1 MSSLKPSGLKAPSKI
16 AKPGATANK
25 SSSIAA
31 AAAPPAKPVE
41 KSTGAPPAEA
51 PPSETPEGFVDDFRV
66 GEHVWVNG
74 NKPGFIQFL
83 GETQFAPGQWA
94 GIVLDEAIGKNDGS
108 VAGVR
113 YFQCEA
119 LRGIFTRP
127 SKLSRKPLDDET
139 NGTQTASR
147 ATSPTSMS
155 SANVVSPVPASLAT
169 PLKSTTSTT
178 KEYSTPAQLSNLTR
192 TTSESIS
199 NLSET
204 GSVKKER
211 ELKLGDRVLVSGS
224 KAGVIRFM
232 GETDFAKGE
241 WCGVELDEPL
251 GKNDGAVAG
260 TRYFQCQP
268 KYGLFAPV
276 HKVTRI
282 GFPSTTPAKAK
293 TTVRKVPATPATPA
307 SLKRSPSASSISSMS
322 SISSSVSNKPSRTG
336 LLTET
341 SSRYARKISGTTA
354 LQEALKEKQQHI
366 EQLLAERDME
376 RAEVA
381 KATSQVGEVEQ
392 ELAVIRDGHDQYVME
407 MEAKMDQLRA
417 MVEAAD
423 REKVELLNQLEEEKR
438 KVEDLQFRVE
448 EESITKGDLETQTKL
463 EHARIKELEQS
474 LLFEKTKADKL
485 QRELEDTRAKTR
497 PDSLKVATVSE
508 KSRIMELEKD
518 LAQKTKEVAEMRQ
531 KFVESSKQSS
541 DVDESLSLLQEV
553 SSLQENISTLSKKH
567 EQEIQ
572 SLKGKLESTEGD
584 YEREL
589 GSVKASVEKLSKE
602 NETLKVKLSHANK
615 ENAEVIELWKSN
627 LDSAISSHQQAM
639 EELTVSFSK
648 GANTETSA
656 LIELKAHIEN
666 LKLEHQKE
674 TELLKSRQEAE
685 QADHLKEIEA
695 FKSKLQAYSE
705 KRESELETLKS
716 KLETAEEQ
724 HLIEMEDTLNKL
736 HDAEIKAS
744 DLQRDLM
751 EGNEKFA
758 DLENKMQSLIQ
769 VKETFEKEIED
780 LKKSLNT
787 SEESSKVLQ
796 KAMQETMGKLN
807 ERELQCVEITK
818 KLELLQ
824 PQCAEFER
832 KLKEGEE
839 KKENLMRAK
848 AKLESQ
854 IAEMIQSSGDSSA
867 QLSALNEELQSR
879 ERNLADLQA
888 ELSKS
893 RETVKQ
899 LQTNIEQLTSE
910 AKHCSD
916 KEQESH
922 RLAIKAM
929 TSEIESLKLEMEKV
943 QLQKKEMQSLH
954 EKSILDLVSQHE
966 TKINELSQNLHVKEE
981 MWKAAQ
987 VMQNN
992 MVKQIEELQ
1001 QQTEQAKSLTCVLE
1015 SKNKEIELITEE
1027 IRGLKVEKDTLFKEA
1042 DALKLGKDTLLSNI
1056 VELESHINVLQ
1067 QEKMQHLVLF
1077 EEIKSEKDKIMQ
1089 EKQELENKYK
1099 LLNSASQTLIS
1110 DKDNVIVE
1118 LNNAKQEILKINLVC
1133 EDLQSSI
1140 TSMDTAMR
1148 ELQES
1153 KDALL
1158 ANYLELQSKNQLIQE
1173 QQIKNCEE
1181 KINIIREK
1189 DEMIDILNKN
1199 TEDLTSQQ
1207 KVLEKEIDALETD
1220 KKLSF
1225 DKCVDLEKKI
1235 AAINEEKE
1243 MLIKDIAEVA
1253 SEREDLVFRQ
1263 NKLNTEIENLLKE
1276 KENLTLAHSSIEVE
1290 LTNVKSQLDE
1300 SVQENLDIIRKRN
1313 ELLKTLSKLEEDNQ
1327 RSLENQKKVIDEKLL
1342 IIKEKDDL
1350 IQNIN
1355 GLKEDW
1361 RTKHIDLVK
1370 DMSVLKAEKETV
1382 LARNLELDNKVS
1394 QLVFKR
1400 DELLETTDKLSS
1412 ERDKLVL
1419 KQNELNIKVMELV
1432 EEKEKLASNYSEL
1445 TNKVAQMSKELN
1457 QSEKANE
1464 ELQITNESLTKLIEE
1479 IKTNSSIS
1487 DSERYNLLQEK
1498 EMLLSSE
1505 RKLSAEIGKL
1515 LEEREKLVEK
1525 SQKSSEE
1532 AEQVQDKMID
1542 EINNLKN
1549 AKDCIALKL
1558 NDMEKQLQSVFEER
1572 DAFKSLNVELQS
1584 KEQMVIA
1591 ELESCKMRLEE
1602 SEASNF
1608 ILSQEKNRLLQE
1620 IESLNCRI
1628 VDATKLRNE
1637 LKETIE
1643 NLKLILEQTQKDKS
1657 AVEEQHN
1664 GTLME
1669 KQSLLEDYKKCCLD
1683 KDLLLKDRDDLEKKV
1698 NELEVGFKGFEQ
1710 RLTEERETFKNKRNS
1725 LELRCVE
1732 LQKGLVNVTEEKE
1745 QIHVQSKEL
1754 LSKYEAL
1761 LEQKGNVD
1769 DLLNTLS
1776 QEKESLELEKNGLSS
1791 QFKDLSKD
1799 FVSLNNSKELLQ
1811 DLYNSVSK
1819 MVEDLR
1825 CQNEIKD
1832 IEIANLQE
1840 EKSRL
1845 IVAKETLEK
1854 VNSTVLAEKE
1864 TTLKKCDKMSEEMAA
1879 LTKSKSEATDL
1890 AEQLGIQCQALLSEK
1905 EELMLRFNELQAQQ
1919 NKKEAKIH
1927 EASQTAEEACQKIE
1941 QINAEKNALLNERA
1955 ETVNAMDELKKL
1967 HSQLQKE
1974 LNGLKEQQ
1982 KSGAE
1987 QLSKTNEQLKGEY
2000 KKTEALRKELEELR
2014 QAAEHKS
2021 QQLASLQEENLKL
2034 TEELGRSKEEVS
2046 SNQKLEEERSV
2057 LNNQLLEMKKSLPS
2071 NTVRESILK
2080 KEFDEE
2086 KTSLQKSLT
2095 STSALITEKD
2105 KELERLRKE
2114 ITLLR
2119 GENESAKTLQ
2129 SAVKSLEFEKLK
2141 LEKKVQSLEK
2151 ELDENKTQLTNL
2163 SNSSG
2168 DASFNSQYLE
2178 EKSSMESQ
2186 IEFLNSVIIDLQ
2198 RKNDDLKQK
2207 IEKMVEAS
2215 LNGNNMED
2223 MDNHDS
2229 MNGTQAKKKVPP
2241 RLFCDI
2247 CDCFDLHDTE
2257 DCPTQTQLPDSPPH
2271 SNFHGNRKEER
2282 PYCDICEDNLIPV
2295 FLGSD
2300 VVSQT
2305 GIRTEN
2311 HPKIHAKF
2319 ARKGLAARLNFS
2331 SEFKFEKLRLPGG
2344 LNSLWFYSIQG
2355 LFKVAFDL
2363 YNREEQLAVIESL
2376 QELWK
2381 SRLKDEPLSKC
2392 YNLSNCLED
2401 NRCLIPVC
2409 YQAEEPRIHEKLASQ
2424 QIHGIARVPCSLSE
2438 HNYCMTSQEGP
2449 SVSVSQD
2456 TEGNDIIIQRLKS
2469 LLGICTSSIIILENQ
2484 LMKTIVALLDVV
2496 GHVFSGHNFLV
2507 NMIESIMD
2515 LLEAVSHLQDKDN
2528 PQKEAS
2534 NVYDNSLLFEAIV
2547 WDEYLTGP
2555 FGLIAQYSLLKEHE
2569 VEKMF
2574 TLKAGPL
2581 PSSDVKNIIFF
2592 VRPKL
2597 ELMDIIAENILREDK
2612 GRFMQRDF
2620 HILFVPRLSLL
2631 CEQRLK
2637 DLGVLGTFYYR
2648 EEYRLNLIPFD
2659 GDLLSME
2666 SENAFKECYLENDQ
2680 TTLYHAAKGLT
2691 TLQALYGT
2699 IPQICGK
2706 GECARH
2712 VANMMIRMKRE
2723 LGRSNNQITPVFDT
2737 LLLLD
2742 RNVDLLT
2749 PLATQLTYEGLIDE
2763 VYGIQNSNVKLPP
2776 EKFAPK
2782 KQGEGGKELPTEQKK
2797 LLLNSA
2803 EELYAEIRDKNFNAV
2818 GSVLSKKA
2826 KIISAAFEGRHN
2838 AKTVG
2843 EIKQFVSQLPHM
2855 QAERASLA
2863 NHTSIAELIKDITT
2877 SEAFFDNLTVEQ
2889 EFMSGF
2895 DTDKINPYIED
2906 CIAKKDPLL
2915 KILRLVCLQSVC
2927 NTGLKQKVLDFYK
2940 KEILQ
2945 TYGYEHLLT
2954 LHNLEKAGLLKAQS
2968 GSRNN
2973 YPTIRK
2979 TLRLWMDDV
2988 NEQNPNDISYVY
3000 SGYAPLS
3007 VRLAQVLV
3015 RPGWRSIEEVLKL
3028 LPGPQFEERQSL
3040 PAGLMKK
3047 RQQGENKVMLIF
3059 FLGGVTFAEIAALRF
3074 LSQLE
3079 DGGTEYIIATTKLI
3093 NGTTWIKS
3101 IMEKLEP
3108 PPF

>member
-1 MSSLKPSGLKAPSKI
+1 MSSLKPSGLKAPSRI
-16 AKPGATANK
+16 AKPGAATTTK
-25 SSSIAA
+25 SSSGAAAA
-31 AAAPPAKPVE
+31 AAAPPVKGAE
-41 KSTGAPPAEA
+41 KASSAPPAEA
-51 PPSETPEGFVDDFRV
+51 PEGFVDDFRV
-66 GEHVWVNG
+66 GERVWVNG

-127 SKLSRKPLDDET
+127 SKLSRKPLEDET
-139 NGTQTASR
+139 NGTQTSR

-155 SANVVSPVPASLAT
+155 STNVVSPVPASVAT
-169 PLKSTTSTT
+169 PLKSTTSST
-178 KEYSTPAQLSNLTR
+178 KEPSTPAQISNLTR

-199 NLSET
+199 NLSEA
-204 GSVKKER
+204 GSVKKGER

-224 KAGVIRFM
+224 KAGVIRFL

-381 KATSQVGEVEQ
+381 KATSHVGEVEQ

-407 MEAKMDQLRA
+407 MESKMDQLRA

-438 KVEDLQFRVE
+438 RVEDLQFRVE

-518 LAQKTKEVAEMRQ
+518 LTLKTKEVIDLRQ
-531 KFVESSKQSS
+531 KLVEASKQST
-541 DVDESLSLLQEV
+541 DVDASLSLLQEI
-553 SSLQENISTLSKKH
+553 SSLQENISTLSRKH

-572 SLKGKLESTEGD
+572 SLKGKLESAESD
-584 YEREL
+584 YEREV
-589 GSVKASVEKLSKE
+589 GSLKASVEKISKE

-615 ENAEVIELWKSN
+615 ENADVIELWKSK
-627 LDSAISSHQQAM
+627 LDSAISSHQQSM

-648 GANTETSA
+648 GTNAETSA
-656 LIELKAHIEN
+656 LIELKAQIEN

-674 TELLKSRQEAE
+674 AESLKSKQEAE
-685 QADHLKEIEA
+685 KADHLKEIEA
-695 FKSKLQAYSE
+695 LKFKLQAYSE
-705 KRESELETLKS
+705 ERESELETLQS
-716 KLETAEEQ
+716 KLDTAEEQ
-724 HLIEMEDTLNKL
+724 HLIEMEDALNKL
-736 HDAEIKAS
+736 HDAEIKAI
-744 DLQRDLM
+744 DLQKDLM
-751 EGNEKFA
+751 AHKEKFA
-758 DLENKMQSLIQ
+758 TLESKMESLVK
-769 VKETFEKEIED
+769 VKETFESEIED

-787 SEESSKVLQ
+787 SSEENKVLQ
-796 KAMQETMGKLN
+796 KAMQDTMGKLN
-807 ERELQCVEITK
+807 EKELQCVEITK

-824 PQCAEFER
+824 PQCTEFE
-832 KLKEGEE
+832 KKVKEGEE
-839 KKENLMRAK
+839 KEQSLLRAK
-848 AKLESQ
+848 AKLENQ

-879 ERNLADLQA
+879 ERNLADLQT

-893 RETVKQ
+893 RETVKN
-899 LQTNIEQLTSE
+899 LQSNIEQLTAE
-910 AKHCSD
+910 AKRCS
-916 KEQESH
+916 EEAQESH
-922 RLAIKAM
+922 QLAIKAM
-929 TSEIESLKLEMEKV
+929 NSEIESLKLTVEKL
-943 QLQKKEMQSLH
+943 QLENKEMKALH
-954 EKSILDLVSQHE
+954 EKSTSDLVSQH
-966 TKINELSQNLHVKEE
+966 KSIINELKQNLQDKEE
-981 MWKAAQ
+981 MYKSAQ
-987 VMQNN
+987 VTQNN
-992 MVKQIEELQ
+992 MVKQMEELQ
-1001 QQTEQAKSLTCVLE
+1001 QQAEQAKSLTCVLE

-1027 IRGLKVEKDTLFKEA
+1027 MRELKVEKDTLFKES
-1042 DALKLGKDTLLSNI
+1042 DALKLGKDSLLSNI
-1056 VELESHINVLQ
+1056 AELERYINVLQ
-1067 QEKMQHLVLF
+1067 EEKTEHLALF
-1077 EEIKSEKDKIMQ
+1077 EEVKAEKDNIMS
-1089 EKQELENKYK
+1089 EKQELENKYRA
-1099 LLNSASQTLIS
+1099 LDSASQTLAT
-1110 DKDNVIVE
+1110 DKENLVAE
-1118 LNNAKQEILKINLVC
+1118 HSNTKQELLKISLVC
-1133 EDLQSSI
+1133 EDLKSSI
-1140 TSMDTAMR
+1140 TAMDAAMK
-1148 ELQES
+1148 ELQLS

-1158 ANYLELQSKNQLIQE
+1158 ADYVELQDKNQIIQE
-1173 QQIKNCEE
+1173 QQMKLGEE
-1181 KINIIREK
+1181 KANLTREK
-1189 DEMIDILNKN
+1189 DEIIDILKKN
-1199 TEDLTSQQ
+1199 VDDLMTKQ
-1207 KVLEKEIDALETD
+1207 KFLEKEINGLEAD
-1220 KKLSF
+1220 KNLLS
-1225 DKCVDLEKKI
+1225 DKSLDLEKKVV
-1235 AAINEEKE
+1235 AIIEEKE
-1243 MLIKDIAEVA
+1243 TLMKTNAQVT
-1253 SEREDLVFRQ
+1253 SEREDLVVKQ
-1263 NKLNTEIENLLKE
+1263 NQLNTEIENLLQV
-1276 KENLTLAHSSIEVE
+1276 KENLALAQSSMEVE
-1290 LTNVKSQLDE
+1290 LTNVRSKLDT
-1300 SVQENLDIIRKRN
+1300 SLQENLKLEGKRD
-1313 ELLKTLSKLEEDNQ
+1313 ELLKMVSVLEEDKHKLEEC
-1327 RSLENQKKVIDEKLL
+1327 QKKIIDENIS
-1342 IIKEKDDL
+1342 IIREKDENIQKLKDSISDL
-1350 IQNIN
+1350 
-1355 GLKEDW
+1355 E
-1361 RTKHIDLVK
+1361 TKHTDLVNEI
-1370 DMSVLKAEKETV
+1370 SVLKTAKETV
-1382 LARNLELDNKVS
+1382 LARNLEFEDKIS
-1394 QLVFKR
+1394 QLVVKH
-1400 DELLETTDKLSS
+1400 DELQKTTDALSS
-1412 ERDKLVL
+1412 ERDNLVL
-1419 KQNELNIKVMELV
+1419 KQNELNIHVRELG
-1432 EEKEKLASNYSEL
+1432 EEKDKLATDYNEL
-1445 TNKVAQMSKELN
+1445 TSKVVAMKKELD

-1464 ELQITNESLTKLIEE
+1464 ELQITNDSLTKLIEE
-1479 IKTNSSIS
+1479 IKTSSSIS
-1487 DSERYNLLQEK
+1487 DSERFNLLQEK
-1498 EMLLSSE
+1498 ESLLSSE
-1505 RKLSAEIGKL
+1505 RKLSAEIDDL
-1515 LEEREKLVEK
+1515 LKTKEELVEK
-1525 SQKSSEE
+1525 YQKSEEE
-1532 AEQVQDKMID
+1532 AKHVQDQMRD
-1542 EINNLKN
+1542 EISNLKH
-1549 AKDCIALKL
+1549 AKEHIAHQLKDL
-1558 NDMEKQLQSVFEER
+1558 EKQLESVSEER
-1572 DAFKSLNVELQS
+1572 NAFKSLNTELQS
-1584 KEQMVIA
+1584 REQLAGA
-1591 ELESCKMRLEE
+1591 ELESFKTRLED
-1602 SEASNF
+1602 SEASNLL
-1608 ILSQEKNRLLQE
+1608 LSQEKSRLLQE
-1620 IESLNCRI
+1620 TESLTSRI
-1628 VDATKLRNE
+1628 ADATKQNNE
-1637 LKETIE
+1637 LKQTVEH
-1643 NLKLILEQTQKDKS
+1643 LKQIQEQTQKDKS
-1657 AVEEQHN
+1657 ALEVEHN
-1664 GTLME
+1664 AILVE
-1669 KQSLLEDYKKCCLD
+1669 KQSLLEDYNKCCLE
-1683 KDLLLKDRDDLEKKV
+1683 KDLLLKGRDDLQGKV
-1698 NELEVGFKGFEQ
+1698 SELEAGFKSFEQ
-1710 RLTEERETFKNKRNS
+1710 RLAEERESFKNEKDTLEFKCEEFQKS
-1725 LELRCVE
+1725 LSS
-1732 LQKGLVNVTEEKE
+1732 VTEEKE
-1745 QIHVQSKEL
+1745 RIFLQSKEL
-1754 LSKYEAL
+1754 QCKYEAL

-1769 DLLNTLS
+1769 NAMNTVT
-1776 QEKESLELEKNGLSS
+1776 QEKESLELERCCLSS
-1791 QFKDLSKD
+1791 KLEELNKD
-1799 FVSLNNSKELLQ
+1799 FASLKNSKEELQ

-1819 MVEDLR
+1819 TLEELH
-1825 CQNEIKD
+1825 CQHEIKERE
-1832 IEIANLQE
+1832 IENLQGE
-1840 EKSRL
+1840 RSRL
-1845 IVAKETLEK
+1845 LMAQETLEK
-1854 VNSTVLAEKE
+1854 ANLTTLAEKE
-1864 TTLKKCDKMSEEMAA
+1864 AAMNNCNKLSEEIAA
-1879 LTKSKSEATDL
+1879 LTKSKSEATGL
-1890 AEQLGIQCQALLSEK
+1890 AEQLGIQWQALLSEK

-1927 EASQTAEEACQKIE
+1927 EASQIAEEACQKIE
-1941 QINAEKNALLNERA
+1941 QITAEKNAILKERT
-1955 ETVNAMDELKKL
+1955 ETITTMEELKKR
-1967 HSQLQKE
+1967 HSELEKE
-1974 LNGLKEQQ
+1974 LNFLKEQH
-1982 KSGAE
+1982 KSAAE
-1987 QLSKTNEQLKGEY
+1987 QTTKTTAQLKEEC
-2000 KKTEALRKELEELR
+2000 KKTESLKKELEELR

-2021 QQLASLQEENLKL
+2021 QQLVALQEENLKL

-2046 SNQKLEEERSV
+2046 SNLKLEEERSV
-2057 LNNQLLEMKKSLPS
+2057 LNNQLLEMKK
-2071 NTVRESILK
+2071 RESILK
-2080 KEFDEE
+2080 KEFDDE

-2114 ITLLR
+2114 IVLLR
-2119 GENESAKTLQ
+2119 GENETAKTLQ
-2129 SAVKSLEFEKLK
+2129 SAVKSLESEKLK

-2151 ELDENKTQLTNL
+2151 ELDENKTQLSNL
-2163 SNSSG
+2163 SHSSG
-2168 DASFNSQYLE
+2168 DASFNSQFLE

-2186 IEFLNSVIIDLQ
+2186 IDFLNSVIIDLQ

-2207 IEKMVEAS
+2207 IDKMVEAS
-2215 LNGNNMED
+2215 LNGNNVED

-2229 MNGTQAKKKVPP
+2229 LNGTQAKKKVPP

-2257 DCPTQTQLPDSPPH
+2257 DCPTQSQLPDSPPH

-2282 PYCDICEDNLIPV
+2282 PYCDICEDNMIPV

-2300 VVSQT
+2300 VVSHT

-2311 HPKIHAKF
+2311 HSKTHAKF
-2319 ARKGLAARLNFS
+2319 AKKGLAARLNFS
-2331 SEFKFEKLRLPGG
+2331 TEFKFEKLKLPGR
-2344 LNSLWFYSIQG
+2344 LNTLWFYSIQG
-2355 LFKVAFDL
+2355 LFRVAFEL
-2363 YNREEQLAVIESL
+2363 YSREEQLAVIESL

-2381 SRLKDEPLSKC
+2381 SRLKDEPLNEC
-2392 YNLSNCLED
+2392 YNLNICLES
-2401 NRCLIPVC
+2401 NKCVMPEC
-2409 YQAEEPRIHEKLASQ
+2409 NSAEEPEIHGKLSVPASQ
-2424 QIHGIARVPCSLSE
+2424 KVREIPNVPCCLSE
-2438 HNYCMTSQEGP
+2438 HNYCKTSQEG
-2449 SVSVSQD
+2449 SNSHLSQD
-2456 TEGNDIIIQRLKS
+2456 TVGNGLLIQRLSS
-2469 LLGICTSSIIILENQ
+2469 LLGVCSSSKINLETQ
-2484 LMKTIVALLDVV
+2484 LMKTTLALLDVV
-2496 GHVFSGHNFLV
+2496 GQVFSGHNYLDKMVNSVLDLV
-2507 NMIESIMD
+2507 
-2515 LLEAVSHLQDKDN
+2515 EAVSHLQDKDN
-2528 PQKEAS
+2528 PQKETC
-2534 NVYDNSLLFEAIV
+2534 NVYDNHFLLEAIV

-2597 ELMDIIAENILREDK
+2597 ELMDIIAENIRREDK
-2612 GRFMQRDF
+2612 GRSSQRDF
-2620 HILFVPRLSLL
+2620 HILFVPRHSLL

-2637 DLGVLGTFYYR
+2637 DLGVLGSFYHR

-2723 LGRSNNQITPVFDT
+2723 LGGSNNQITPVFDT

-2782 KQGEGGKELPTEQKK
+2782 KQGESGKDLPTEPKK

-2906 CIAKKDPLL
+2906 CIAKKDPLI

-2945 TYGYEHLLT
+2945 TYGYDHILT

-3101 IMEKLEP
+3101 LMEKLEP

>member
-16 AKPGATANK
+16 AKPGAVTTK
-25 SSSIAA
+25 SSAT
-31 AAAPPAKPVE
+31 APAVIPAKPVE
-41 KSTGAPPAEA
+41 KAVSAPPTEA
-51 PPSETPEGFVDDFRV
+51 PEVFVDDFRV

-127 SKLSRKPLDDET
+127 SKLSRKPLEDET
-139 NGTQTASR
+139 NGTQTSSR

-155 SANVVSPVPASLAT
+155 SSNVCSVPASMAT
-169 PLKSTTSTT
+169 PLKSTTSS
-178 KEYSTPAQLSNLTR
+178 KESSTPAQLSNLTR

-199 NLSET
+199 NLSEA
-204 GSVKKER
+204 GSVKKGER

-224 KAGVIRFM
+224 KAGVIRFL

-322 SISSSVSNKPSRTG
+322 SISSSVSNKPSRSG

-381 KATSQVGEVEQ
+381 KATSHAGEVEQ
-392 ELAVIRDGHDQYVME
+392 ELAVIRDGHDQYVMD
-407 MEAKMDQLRA
+407 MEGKMDQLRA

-518 LAQKTKEVAEMRQ
+518 LALKTKEVTDIRQ
-531 KFVESSKQSS
+531 KLVESNKQSS
-541 DVDESLSLLQEV
+541 DVDTSLSLLQEI
-553 SSLQENISTLSKKH
+553 SSLQENVAALSKKH

-572 SLKGKLESTEGD
+572 SLKGKFESTESD

-589 GSVKASVEKLSKE
+589 GSLKASVEKLSKE

-615 ENAEVIELWKSN
+615 ENADVIELWKSK
-627 LDSAISSHQQAM
+627 LDSAISSHQKAM

-648 GANTETSA
+648 GANMETSA

-674 TELLKSRQEAE
+674 TDFLKSKQEAE
-685 QADHLKEIEA
+685 QADHFKEIEA
-695 FKSKLQAYSE
+695 LKSKLQAYSE
-705 KRESELETLKS
+705 ERESKFESLKS
-716 KLETAEEQ
+716 KLDAAEEQ

-736 HDAEIKAS
+736 HEAEIKAN
-744 DLQRDLM
+744 DLQKDLV
-751 EGNEKFA
+751 ERNEKFSA
-758 DLENKMQSLIQ
+758 IESKMQSLVE
-769 VKETFEKEIED
+769 VKESFEKEIED
-780 LKKSLNT
+780 LKRSLNI
-787 SEESSKVLQ
+787 SSDETKVLQ
-796 KAMQETMGKLN
+796 IAMQETMGKLN
-807 ERELQCVEITK
+807 ERELQCVEVTK

-832 KLKEGEE
+832 KVKEGEE
-839 KKENLMRAK
+839 KKDSLLRAK
-848 AKLESQ
+848 EKLENQ
-854 IAEMIQSSGDSSA
+854 IADMIKSSGDSSA
-867 QLSALNEELQSR
+867 QLLALNEELQSR
-879 ERNLADLQA
+879 ERNLGDLQT

-893 RETVKQ
+893 GESVKH
-899 LQTNIEQLTSE
+899 LQKNIERLTSE
-910 AKHCSD
+910 AKRCTD
-916 KEQESH
+916 EAQESH
-922 RLAIKAM
+922 RQAIKAM
-929 TSEIESLKLEMEKV
+929 TSEIESLKLTIEKL
-943 QLQKKEMQSLH
+943 QLENKEIQALK
-954 EKSILDLVSQHE
+954 EKFISDLVSQHE
-966 TKINELSQNLHVKEE
+966 TAINELKQNLQAKEE

-987 VMQNN
+987 VRQM
-992 MVKQIEELQ
+992 EELQ
-1001 QQTEQAKSLTCVLE
+1001 QQTEKAKSLTCVLE
-1015 SKNKEIELITEE
+1015 SQNKDVELMTEE
-1027 IRGLKVEKDTLFKEA
+1027 MRGLKVEKDTLFKET
-1042 DALKLGKDTLLSNI
+1042 DALKLGKDSLLSNI
-1056 VELESHINVLQ
+1056 IELESYINVLQ
-1067 QEKMQHLVLF
+1067 KEKMEHLAVFEELKAEKNSILQEK
-1077 EEIKSEKDKIMQ
+1077 E
-1089 EKQELENKYK
+1089 ELENQYNM
-1099 LLNSASQTLIS
+1099 LNSASQTLAS
-1110 DKDNVIVE
+1110 DKENLIAE
-1118 LNNAKQEILKINLVC
+1118 LNNAKQELLKISLVC
-1133 EDLQSSI
+1133 EDLQ
-1140 TSMDTAMR
+1140 TSVTAMDAAMK
-1148 ELQES
+1148 ELQLS
-1153 KDALL
+1153 KDALF
-1158 ANYLELQSKNQLIQE
+1158 ANYTELQNQNQVILEE
-1173 QQIKNCEE
+1173 QMRLGEE
-1181 KINIIREK
+1181 KTHLSKEK
-1189 DEMIDILNKN
+1189 DEIIDMLRKN
-1199 TEDLTSQQ
+1199 TEDLMARH
-1207 KVLEKEIDALETD
+1207 KALEKEMDNLEADKAL
-1220 KKLSF
+1220 SSN
-1225 DKCVDLEKKI
+1225 KCMDLEKNMV
-1235 AAINEEKE
+1235 AIIEEKE
-1243 MLIKDIAEVA
+1243 MLTKTIAEVT
-1253 SEREDLVFRQ
+1253 SEREDLVVKQ
-1263 NKLNTEIENLLKE
+1263 NRLNTEIENLFKE
-1276 KENLTLAHSSIEVE
+1276 KENLANEHSSTETE
-1290 LTNVKSQLDE
+1290 LTNMKCQLDVL
-1300 SVQENLDIIRKRN
+1300 VQEN
-1313 ELLKTLSKLEEDNQ
+1313 
-1327 RSLENQKKVIDEKLL
+1327 V
-1342 IIKEKDDL
+1342 
-1350 IQNIN
+1350 
-1355 GLKEDW
+1355 
-1361 RTKHIDLVK
+1361 
-1370 DMSVLKAEKETV
+1370 
-1382 LARNLELDNKVS
+1382 
-1394 QLVFKR
+1394 QLVGRR
-1400 DELLETTDKLSS
+1400 DELLETLAILEEDKQKVEECQNKIMDEKVSIIKEKDEIIQYLKGSIDELETKYNDLVKELSGHKAENEKMLVRNLELEDKLSQIVGKHEELLKTTDALSS
-1412 ERDKLVL
+1412 ERNRLVS
-1419 KQNELNIKVMELV
+1419 KENELNINVMKLIEEKNELAADHSEMTTKVAVMENMLD
-1432 EEKEKLASNYSEL
+1432 L
-1445 TNKVAQMSKELN
+1445 
-1457 QSEKANE
+1457 SEKAKV
-1464 ELQITNESLTKLIEE
+1464 ELHITNESLSKLLEE
-1479 IKTNSSIS
+1479 IKTSNSIS
-1487 DSERYNLLQEK
+1487 DSERFNLLQEK
-1498 EMLLSSE
+1498 ETLLSSE
-1505 RKLSAEIGKL
+1505 RKLTSERDHLLKQKEELAGKYQTA
-1515 LEEREKLVEK
+1515 V
-1525 SQKSSEE
+1525 EE
-1532 AEQVQDKMID
+1532 AKSVQDQMLD

-1549 AKDCIALKL
+1549 AKDLIAVQLS
-1558 NDMEKQLQSVFEER
+1558 DVEKQLGSVSKEKKEFQ
-1572 DAFKSLNVELQS
+1572 SLNTELQS
-1584 KEQMVIA
+1584 KEQLVIE
-1591 ELESCKMRLEE
+1591 ELEGFKTRLEDL
-1602 SEASNF
+1602 EASNLL
-1608 ILSQEKNRLLQE
+1608 LSEEKSRLLQE
-1620 IESLNCRI
+1620 TESLNFRI
-1628 VDATKLRNE
+1628 ADTEKLSDN
-1637 LKETIE
+1637 LKQTIE
-1643 NLKLILEQTQKDKS
+1643 NLKLIQEETQRDKS
-1657 AVEEQHN
+1657 ALEEKHQ
-1664 GTLME
+1664 GILVE
-1669 KQSLLEDYKKCCLD
+1669 KQSLLEDYNKCFQD
-1683 KDLLLKDRDDLEKKV
+1683 KDLLIKHKDELQEKV
-1698 NELEVGFKGFEQ
+1698 VELETNVKSFEE
-1710 RLTEERETFKNKRNS
+1710 RLAEERETYRNEKDS
-1725 LELRCVE
+1725 LELKCVDF
-1732 LQKGLVNVTEEKE
+1732 QKTLGNVTEENE
-1745 QIHVQSKEL
+1745 QIRLLGKEL
-1754 LSKYEAL
+1754 QCKYEAL
-1761 LEQKGNVD
+1761 LGQKGNVD
-1769 DLLNTLS
+1769 AVLNTLR
-1776 QEKESLELEKNGLSS
+1776 QEKESVELEKNCLCS
-1791 QFKDLSKD
+1791 KLNDLNED
-1799 FVSLNNSKELLQ
+1799 FASLKNSKEELQ
-1811 DLYNSVSK
+1811 SLYSNLSK
-1819 MVEDLR
+1819 TLEELR
-1825 CQNEIKD
+1825 AQLDIKEREIG
-1832 IEIANLQE
+1832 NLQE

-1845 IVAKETLEK
+1845 VVAQESLEK
-1854 VNSTVLAEKE
+1854 VNVAVVAEKE
-1864 TTLKKCDKMSEEMAA
+1864 ASINNCNKMSEEVAA
-1879 LTKSKSEATDL
+1879 LTKIKTEAMSRT
-1890 AEQLGIQCQALLSEK
+1890 EQLEIQCQALLSEK
-1905 EELMLRFNELQAQQ
+1905 EELMFRLNELQEQQ
-1919 NKKEAKIH
+1919 NKKEAKINETSQIVE
-1927 EASQTAEEACQKIE
+1927 EASHKIE
-1941 QINAEKNALLNERA
+1941 QMTVEQNALLKERA
-1955 ETVNAMDELKKL
+1955 DTVSAMEELKKL
-1967 HSQLQKE
+1967 HSELEKE
-1974 LNGLKEQQ
+1974 LHCLKEQH
-1982 KSGAE
+1982 KSAAE
-1987 QLSKTNEQLKGEY
+1987 QTSKTNELLKGEC
-2000 KKTEALRKELEELR
+2000 KKTESLKKELEELR

-2021 QQLASLQEENLKL
+2021 QQLAALQEENLKL

-2057 LNNQLLEMKKSLPS
+2057 LNNQLLEMKK
-2071 NTVRESILK
+2071 RESILK

-2086 KTSLQKSLT
+2086 KTSIQKSLT

-2105 KELERLRKE
+2105 KELEKLRKE

-2129 SAVKSLEFEKLK
+2129 SAVKSLESEKLK

-2151 ELDENKTQLTNL
+2151 ELDENKTQLSNL

-2168 DASFNSQYLE
+2168 DGSFNSQYME
-2178 EKSSMESQ
+2178 DKASMESQ
-2186 IEFLNSVIIDLQ
+2186 IDFLNSVIIDLQ

-2207 IEKMVEAS
+2207 IDKMVEAS
-2215 LNGNNMED
+2215 LNGNNVED

-2229 MNGTQAKKKVPP
+2229 LNGTQAKKKVPP

-2282 PYCDICEDNLIPV
+2282 PYCDICEDNKIPV

-2311 HPKIHAKF
+2311 HPKLHAKF
-2319 ARKGLAARLNFS
+2319 AKKGLAARLNFS
-2331 SEFKFEKLRLPGG
+2331 TEFKIDKLRLPAG

-2363 YNREEQLAVIESL
+2363 YSREEQLAVIESL

-2381 SRLKDEPLSKC
+2381 SRLKDEPLNKC
-2392 YNLSNCLED
+2392 YHLSTCLESK
-2401 NRCLIPVC
+2401 NYVVPLCN
-2409 YQAEEPRIHEKLASQ
+2409 QAEECGKFEVKTTSQ
-2424 QIHGIARVPCSLSE
+2424 ISEVLKVPSRVSE
-2438 HNYCMTSQEGP
+2438 HNYCMTSQDGSSDCP
-2449 SVSVSQD
+2449 PQD
-2456 TEGNDIIIQRLKS
+2456 TVGSDVIIRRVKS
-2469 LLGICTSSIIILENQ
+2469 LLDLCLCLEINLESE
-2484 LMKTIVALLDVV
+2484 LMKTILALLDVV
-2496 GHVFSGHNFLV
+2496 GQIFSGHNCLDKTI
-2507 NMIESIMD
+2507 NSIME
-2515 LLEAVSHLQDKDN
+2515 LLEAVSHIQDKDN
-2528 PQKEAS
+2528 PQKDAS
-2534 NVYDNSLLFEAIV
+2534 NVFDNQVLFEAIV

-2574 TLKAGPL
+2574 TLKSGPL
-2581 PSSDVKNIIFF
+2581 PSSDVKNIIFL
-2592 VRPKL
+2592 VRPRL
-2597 ELMDIIAENILREDK
+2597 ELMDIIAENIRREDK
-2612 GRFMQRDF
+2612 GRSNQRDF
-2620 HILFVPRLSLL
+2620 HILFVPRRSLL
-2631 CEQRLK
+2631 CEQRLE
-2637 DLGVLGTFYYR
+2637 DLGVLGSFYHR

-2723 LGRSNNQITPVFDT
+2723 LGGSNNQITPVFDT

-2782 KQGEGGKELPTEQKK
+2782 KQGEGSKELPTEAKK

-2826 KIISAAFEGRHN
+2826 KIISAAFEERHN

-2906 CIAKKDPLL
+2906 CIAKKDPLI

-2940 KEILQ
+2940 KEVIQ

-2954 LHNLEKAGLLKAQS
+2954 LHNLEKAGLLKPQL

-3015 RPGWRSIEEVLKL
+3015 RPGWRSIEEVLKI

-3101 IMEKLEP
+3101 LMEKLEP